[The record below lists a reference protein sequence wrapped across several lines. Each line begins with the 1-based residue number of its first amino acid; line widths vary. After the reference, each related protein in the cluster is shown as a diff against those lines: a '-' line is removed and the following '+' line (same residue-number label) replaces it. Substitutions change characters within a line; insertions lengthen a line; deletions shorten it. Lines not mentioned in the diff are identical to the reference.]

1 MKSNIEKVY
10 SKLPQK
16 KHKFG
21 KHNLEL
27 KSVQEIGEYLEI
39 ADEEFGILIGD
50 KEEFDDA
57 KSSINNLISKMSEQ
71 FEYLLQ
77 ATKEL
82 ETSLT
87 QFKDNAIELGLDPT
101 QVDLYNVAENKLS
114 EYQSTIQNKSEY
126 VKDIL

>member
-16 KHKFG
+16 KHNFKN
-21 KHNLEL
+21 HNVNL

-39 ADEEFGILIGD
+39 ADEEFGILSGD

-57 KSSINNLISKMSEQ
+57 KSSINDLIVKMSAQ
-71 FEYLLQ
+71 FEYLEQ
-77 ATKEL
+77 SAKEL

-87 QFKDNAIELGLDPT
+87 QFSDNANELGLDPRE
-101 QVDLYNVAENKLS
+101 VDLYNVAKNKLS
-114 EYQSTIQNKSEY
+114 EYQTTIQNKSQY

>member
-16 KHKFG
+16 KHNFNKQ
-21 KHNLEL
+21 KVNL

-39 ADEEFGILIGD
+39 ADEEFGILSGD

-57 KSSINNLISKMSEQ
+57 KSSINNLIVKMSAQ
-71 FEYLLQ
+71 FEYLEQ
-77 ATKEL
+77 STKEL

-87 QFKDNAIELGLDPT
+87 QFSDNANELGLDPRE
-101 QVDLYNVAENKLS
+101 VDLYNVAKNKLS
-114 EYQSTIQNKSEY
+114 EYQATIQNKSEY

>member
-16 KHKFG
+16 KHNFKNQ
-21 KHNLEL
+21 KVNL

-39 ADEEFGILIGD
+39 ADEEFGILSGD

-57 KSSINNLISKMSEQ
+57 KSSINDLIVKMSAQ
-71 FEYLLQ
+71 FEYLEQ
-77 ATKEL
+77 SAKEL

-87 QFKDNAIELGLDPT
+87 QFSDNANELGLDPR
-101 QVDLYNVAENKLS
+101 QVDLYNVAKNKLS
-114 EYQSTIQNKSEY
+114 EYEATIQNKSEY